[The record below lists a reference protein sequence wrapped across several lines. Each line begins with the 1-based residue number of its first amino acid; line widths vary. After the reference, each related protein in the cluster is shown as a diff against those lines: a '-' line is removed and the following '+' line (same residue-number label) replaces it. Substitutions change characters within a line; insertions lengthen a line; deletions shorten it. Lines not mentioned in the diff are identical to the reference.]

1 MALSDYIIIKKIF
14 EVLRDPE
21 QLAYKKLEHVLH
33 KATIVLTK
41 KYQNRKTI
49 KG

>member
-14 EVLRDPE
+14 EVLRDAE
-21 QLAYKKLEHVLH
+21 QLAYKKLERVLH
-33 KATIVLTK
+33 KVTIVLTK

-49 KG
+49 NG